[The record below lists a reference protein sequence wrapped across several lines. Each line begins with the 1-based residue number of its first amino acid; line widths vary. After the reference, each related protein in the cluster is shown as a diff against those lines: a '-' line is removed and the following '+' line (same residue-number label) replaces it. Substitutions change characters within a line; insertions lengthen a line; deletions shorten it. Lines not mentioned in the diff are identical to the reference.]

1 MTQNQTVRELMP
13 LTSISRR
20 AIVLITTMALLLAV
34 ACSRKDADTAS
45 TDAVAVANAAI
56 TTVYAGGDILTMAGR
71 EPAYAEALAVRE
83 GKILAV
89 GTRAVLAKGG
99 HGEGAHSEDV
109 LWAAGE
115 RRSYAR
121 LRLPTGR
128 VRGTLV
134 PQPGK

>member
-71 EPAYAEALAVRE
+71 EPAYAEALAVLGQQFGVRRVE
-83 GKILAV
+83 ENA
-89 GTRAVLAKGG
+89 RAEIVAEQHGANADRPG
-99 HGEGAHSEDV
+99 HQRGYRQRHQRHPDH
-109 LWAAGE
+109 
-115 RRSYAR
+115 
-121 LRLPTGR
+121 GR
-128 VRGTLV
+128 
-134 PQPGK
+134 